1 MGLPDLAGQ
10 PPWVVITVVV
20 LTVLGTLGVA
30 WLRRGNPDPDS
41 DAIDQGNSANVPLES
56 GAHDA
61 VLVVGKALDHLAEVA
76 RREALESDSE
86 RAEARLLRQ
95 RLDECEDMVEKLRRN
110 GGER

>member
-1 MGLPDLAGQ
+1 
-10 PPWVVITVVV
+10 
-20 LTVLGTLGVA
+20 
-30 WLRRGNPDPDS
+30 
-41 DAIDQGNSANVPLES
+41 
-56 GAHDA
+56 
-61 VLVVGKALDHLAEVA
+61 VVGKALDHLAEVA

>member
-10 PPWVVITVVV
+10 PPWVVVTVMV
-20 LTVLGTLGVA
+20 LFVLGSLGVA

-41 DAIDQGNSANVPLES
+41 DGIEQGGSANVPVEA

-95 RLDECEDMVEKLRRN
+95 RLDECEDEVEQLRRT
-110 GGER
+110 GGQS